1 MASNNVP
8 LLAPPVF
15 TGKNDEIWVVKMR
28 RQLKAF
34 DLWKAMETTEP
45 PALEENPT
53 VAQIRFHSKQV
64 AKRAKALTILHLVV
78 DDDVFMRISNL
89 DTAREI
95 WEKLQEEFFGNERTK
110 KM

>member
-15 TGKNDEIWVVKMR
+15 IGKNDEMWVVKMR

-53 VAQIRFHSKQV
+53 VAQIKFHSKQV
-64 AKRAKALTILHLVV
+64 AKRAKALTILHSVV

>member
-1 MASNNVP
+1 
-8 LLAPPVF
+8 
-15 TGKNDEIWVVKMR
+15 MR
-28 RQLKAF
+28 SQLKAF
-34 DLWKAMETTEP
+34 DLWEAMETTEP

-64 AKRAKALTILHLVV
+64 AKRAKALTILHSVV

-95 WEKLQEEFFGNERTK
+95 WEKLKEEFFGNERTK